1 MFAYCKQYIAK
12 CKIILAYCNIKIAKC
27 NCIRMWQ
34 LSRDRTD
41 PGAVQENVVII
52 YTESAAVNCMPAA
65 VRRTPEDLNR

>member
-1 MFAYCKQYIAK
+1 
-12 CKIILAYCNIKIAKC
+12 
-27 NCIRMWQ
+27 MWQ